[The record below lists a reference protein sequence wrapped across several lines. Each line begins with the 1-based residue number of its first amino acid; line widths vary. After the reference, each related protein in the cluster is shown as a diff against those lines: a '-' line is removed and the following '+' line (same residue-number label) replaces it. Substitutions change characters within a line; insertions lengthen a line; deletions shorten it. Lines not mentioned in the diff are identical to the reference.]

1 MNNDSD
7 ISQVQ
12 FEQIER
18 YLTNEMDSEE
28 RFEFDKILIGN
39 DQLREQ
45 VEEQR
50 ILFQAIEE
58 GSLREK
64 LNEFHKELEAENT
77 KVKSIRPYKQYAI
90 AASIALLIGLGY
102 WLTMGQKSAHEKLY
116 AAYFAP
122 DPGLITPM
130 SATSDYEFYRGM
142 VDYKQ
147 GEYELAINRWDSL
160 IKLNPENDTLNFFMG
175 VSYLALEDP
184 SQALPY
190 LKKVS
195 DSSQSIFNPEV
206 FYYLGLAELKEGNT
220 EAAKVAFETN
230 GSEKALEIISKLN
243 D

>member
-1 MNNDSD
+1 MNNHSD
-7 ISQVQ
+7 ISQEQ
-12 FEQIER
+12 FEQIEK
-18 YLTNEMDSEE
+18 YLSNSMDAEE

-45 VEEQR
+45 VDEQQ
-50 ILFQAIEE
+50 ILFQAVEE
-58 GSLREK
+58 QSLREK
-64 LNEFHKELEAENT
+64 LNEFHKGIEVENT
-77 KVKSIRPYKQYAI
+77 KVKSIRPYKKYAI
-90 AASIALLIGLGY
+90 AASIALLLGLGY

>member
-1 MNNDSD
+1 MNNHSD
-7 ISQVQ
+7 ISQEQ
-12 FEQIER
+12 FEQIEK
-18 YLTNEMDSEE
+18 YLSNSMDAEE

-45 VEEQR
+45 VDEQQ
-50 ILFQAIEE
+50 ILFQAVEE
-58 GSLREK
+58 QSLREK
-64 LNEFHKELEAENT
+64 LNEFHKGIEVENT
-77 KVKSIRPYKQYAI
+77 KVKSIRSYKKYAI
-90 AASIALLIGLGY
+90 AASIALLLGLGY

>member
-1 MNNDSD
+1 
-7 ISQVQ
+7 
-12 FEQIER
+12 
-18 YLTNEMDSEE
+18 
-28 RFEFDKILIGN
+28 IGN

-45 VEEQR
+45 VDEQQ
-50 ILFQAIEE
+50 ILFQAVEE
-58 GSLREK
+58 QSLREK
-64 LNEFHKELEAENT
+64 LNEFHKGIEVENT
-77 KVKSIRPYKQYAI
+77 KVKSIRSYKKYAI
-90 AASIALLIGLGY
+90 AASIALLLGLGY